1 VGLAFAALI
10 FPVFAYRHY
19 VQDGGRFPAGAL
31 ADLGLKEGDMGE
43 RKAGMLPYLTLA
55 AGAVVVLLANW
66 IFVLP
71 S

>member
-1 VGLAFAALI
+1 VGVVFAELI
-10 FPVFAYRHY
+10 LPVFAYRHY
-19 VQDGGRFPAGAL
+19 VQDGGRFPPQAL
-31 ADLGLKEGDMGE
+31 ADLGLREGDMGE

-55 AGAVVVLLANW
+55 AGLIVVLLANW